1 MDTLYAYPCRQA
13 LFPGAVPAFRIDEEV
28 PQVYL
33 VLVEVQPG
41 GVFVVPDREYDLSIV
56 IDGAD
61 MVAEFSAMATVAWCG
76 ELEFADDPEPVAD
89 CVAIDSEGYLQVG
102 SVEDCCRCQFQAHD
116 REVRNGSR
124 FRNAFLTDAGESVV
138 CGHEQ
143 VISADVAAG
152 VERWPL
158 GSDRLRQGVPLQLLI
173 VPEVPP
179 LPESSLMDR
188 QLHLLPRSTGEHRSR
203 LRPVIALT
211 VFMKKRN
218 VPDRSITVRE
228 P

>member
-1 MDTLYAYPCRQA
+1 MTA
-13 LFPGAVPAFRIDEEV
+13 LRIDEQIS
-28 PQVYL
+28 QVYL
-33 VLVEVQPG
+33 VLLQIESGCGFIVL
-41 GVFVVPDREYDLSIV
+41 DRKCDLAIV

-61 MVAEFSAMATVAWCG
+61 MIAEFPSMATVAWCG
-76 ELEFADDPEPVAD
+76 DLDLADDPEPVAD
-89 CVAIDSEGYLQVG
+89 CVAIDPEGYLQVG

-116 REVRNGSR
+116 REVRQRLR
-124 FRNAFLTDAGESVV
+124 FRNTFLTDAGESVV

-143 VISADVAAG
+143 IISADVAAG

-188 QLHLLPRSTGEHRSR
+188 QLHLLPRSTGKHRPR
-203 LRPVIALT
+203 LRPVIALS
-211 VFMKKRN
+211 VLMEKRN
-218 VPDRSITVRE
+218 VPD
-228 P
+228 